1 MPDSQKQVVQWFPG
15 HMAKTRR
22 LIKES
27 LPLVD
32 GVTELLDAR
41 IPYSSSNPELGELIN
56 NKPRIVLLNKC
67 DLADKDT
74 TRQWVEY
81 YKKTGVT
88 AIPVDCR
95 SGKGLNNYISAVR
108 EVLKDKIRQNE
119 ERGMPGKALRIMVV
133 GIPNTGKSS
142 FINRMAGAAKAKV
155 ADKAGVTR
163 QNQWFAIGNGIEL
176 LDTPGVLWPK
186 FDDPKVGDRLA
197 FIGSV
202 KDEILDSETLAVRLL
217 EVMKNDYPER
227 LAERYKISDFSDKEP
242 WEVLEMIGKKR
253 GMMIKGGEIDTER
266 ASVMLLDEY
275 RGGRLGTISLEKPEN

>member
-1 MPDSQKQVVQWFPG
+1 MADTQKQIVQWFPG

-27 LPLVD
+27 LSSVD
-32 GVTELLDAR
+32 GVTEIIDAR
-41 IPYSSSNPELGELIN
+41 IPDSSSNPELEELIN
-56 NKPRIVLLNKC
+56 GKPRIVLLNKC
-67 DLADKDT
+67 DLADKST
-74 TRQWVEY
+74 TDRWVEY
-81 YKKTGVT
+81 YRKKGVK

-95 SGKGLNNYISAVR
+95 SGKGLNIYISSVR
-108 EVLKDKIRQNE
+108 EVLKDVIKKNE
-119 ERGMPGKALRIMVV
+119 DRRMPGKSLRIMVV

-163 QNQWFAIGNGIEL
+163 NNQWFNIGNGIEL

-186 FDDPKVGDRLA
+186 FDDPRVGDKLA

-202 KDEILDSETLAVRLL
+202 KDEILDIETLAVRFL
-217 EVMKNDYPER
+217 EIMKTDYPDR
-227 LAERYKISDFSDKEP
+227 LVERYKISGFEDKEA

-253 GMMIKGGEIDTER
+253 GMMIKGGEIDYER

-275 RGGRLGTISLEKPEN
+275 RAGRLGTISLEKPE

>member
-1 MPDSQKQVVQWFPG
+1 MADSQKQIVQWFPG

-27 LPLVD
+27 LSLVD
-32 GVTELLDAR
+32 GVTEIIDAR
-41 IPYSSSNPELGELIN
+41 IPYSSSNPELEELIN

-67 DLADKDT
+67 DLADKKT
-74 TRQWVEY
+74 TNEWVEY
-81 YKKTGVT
+81 YKKKGVR

-95 SGKGLNNYISAVR
+95 TGKGLNNYIVAVR
-108 EVLKDKIRQNE
+108 EVLKDVIKKNE
-119 ERGMPGKALRIMVV
+119 DRGMPGKALRIMVV

-142 FINRMAGAAKAKV
+142 FINRMAKSAKAKV

-163 QNQWFAIGNGIEL
+163 NNQWFAIGNGIEL

-186 FDDPKVGDRLA
+186 FDDQKVGDRLA

-202 KDEILDSETLAVRLL
+202 KDEILDTETLAVRLL
-217 EVMKNDYPER
+217 EVMTTDYPER
-227 LAERYKISDFSDKEP
+227 LTERYKIADFSDKEP

-253 GMMIKGGEIDTER
+253 GMMIRGGEIDTER
-266 ASVMLLDEY
+266 VSVMLLDEY
-275 RGGRLGTISLEKPEN
+275 RGGKLGTISLERPEI

>member
-1 MPDSQKQVVQWFPG
+1 MSDTQKQIVQWFPG

-27 LPLVD
+27 LSLVD
-32 GVTELLDAR
+32 GVTEIIDAR
-41 IPYSSSNPELGELIN
+41 IPYSSSNPELEELIN

-67 DLADKDT
+67 DLADKNT
-74 TRQWVEY
+74 TNQWVEY
-81 YKKTGVT
+81 YKKKGVR

-95 SGKGLNNYISAVR
+95 TGKGLNNYVIAVR
-108 EVLKDKIRQNE
+108 EVLKDVIKKNE
-119 ERGMPGKALRIMVV
+119 DRGMPGKALRIMVV

-142 FINRMAGAAKAKV
+142 FINRMAKSAKAKV

-163 QNQWFAIGNGIEL
+163 HNQWFAIGNGIEL

-186 FDDPKVGDRLA
+186 FDDQKVGDRLA

-202 KDEILDSETLAVRLL
+202 KDEILDIETLAVRLL
-217 EVMKNDYPER
+217 EVMITDYPER
-227 LAERYKISDFSDKEP
+227 LAERYKITDFFDKEA

-266 ASVMLLDEY
+266 VSVMLLDEY
-275 RGGRLGTISLEKPEN
+275 RGGKLGTISLERPEI

>member
-74 TRQWVEY
+74 TRQCVEY

-217 EVMKNDYPER
+217 EVMKNDYPDR
-227 LAERYKISDFSDKEP
+227 LAERYKINDFSDKEP

>member
-95 SGKGLNNYISAVR
+95 SGKGLNNYISPVR
-108 EVLKDKIRQNE
+108 
-119 ERGMPGKALRIMVV
+119 
-133 GIPNTGKSS
+133 
-142 FINRMAGAAKAKV
+142 KV
-155 ADKAGVTR
+155 
-163 QNQWFAIGNGIEL
+163 
-176 LDTPGVLWPK
+176 
-186 FDDPKVGDRLA
+186 
-197 FIGSV
+197 
-202 KDEILDSETLAVRLL
+202 
-217 EVMKNDYPER
+217 
-227 LAERYKISDFSDKEP
+227 
-242 WEVLEMIGKKR
+242 
-253 GMMIKGGEIDTER
+253 
-266 ASVMLLDEY
+266 
-275 RGGRLGTISLEKPEN
+275 

>member
-67 DLADKDT
+67 DLADRDT
-74 TRQWVEY
+74 TRQWVEH
-81 YKKTGVT
+81 YKKMGVS

-108 EVLKDKIRQNE
+108 EVLKDKIKQNE
-119 ERGMPGKALRIMVV
+119 ERGMSGKALRIMVV

-186 FDDPKVGDRLA
+186 FDDPRVGDRLA

-217 EVMKNDYPER
+217 EVMKNDYPQR
-227 LAERYKISDFSDKEP
+227 LAERYKITDFTDKEP
-242 WEVLEMIGKKR
+242 WEILEMIGKKR

>member
-142 FINRMAGAAKAKV
+142 FINRIAGAAKAKV

-163 QNQWFAIGNGIEL
+163 QNQWFAIVNGIEL

-217 EVMKNDYPER
+217 EVMKNDYPDR
-227 LAERYKISDFSDKEP
+227 LAERYKINDFSDKEP